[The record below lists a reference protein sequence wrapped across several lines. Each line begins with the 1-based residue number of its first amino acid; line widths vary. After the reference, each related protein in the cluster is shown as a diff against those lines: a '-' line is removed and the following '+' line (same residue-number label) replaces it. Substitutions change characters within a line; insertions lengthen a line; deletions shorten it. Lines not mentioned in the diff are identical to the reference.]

1 MMKTTRRSAFSLI
14 ELVVVLLIMGTV
26 GSVVVACFMGGVRAY
41 ERARDF
47 GRGEADA
54 CLAFERLE
62 RDLRN
67 AVVVPGIQF
76 EGNLSG
82 MKFATVTTAPDALRS
97 DEIAVDL
104 VQYSE
109 RVGDG
114 VIRMAQILG
123 ESPTQLDMGDSILP
137 VDTAMRL
144 AYYGGGEGQRGAG
157 WSDTWQSESNLP
169 RQVRVRFSGG
179 QLEPV
184 VLERTMIVPLAG
196 VDEDE

>member
-1 MMKTTRRSAFSLI
+1 MKTTHRSAFSLI

-62 RDLRN
+62 RDLKN

-76 EGNLSG
+76 EGSLSG
-82 MKFATVTTAPDALRS
+82 MKFVTVTTAPDALRD

-104 VQYSE
+104 VQYGE
-109 RVGDG
+109 RAGDG
-114 VIRMAQILG
+114 VIRMARILG
-123 ESPTQLDMGDSILP
+123 EDPTGLNTEESILP
-137 VDTAMRL
+137 VDTAIRL
-144 AYYGGGEGQRGAG
+144 AYYGSGEGRGAAG

-169 RQVRVRFSGG
+169 RQVRVQLSGG
-179 QLEPV
+179 QLGPV
-184 VLERTMIVPLAG
+184 ALERTMIIPLAG
-196 VDEDE
+196 VNEDE